1 MSAPVLLL
9 LERDEPLAA
18 LSRALDLAR
27 NRGSLVAISG
37 EAGIGKS
44 SLLEA
49 FARREGSRADF
60 LWGGCDALKTP
71 SPFSPLAD
79 IVDEL
84 GEHTASR
91 FRTFAPRHE
100 LFAAFIDDL
109 VQRPRPTVVIF
120 EDVHWADEATLDLL
134 TYVSRRIDRTRTL
147 LVVTWRDDH
156 IHLDHSLHRVLGD
169 SKHDTTLRIQL
180 RPLSIDAVR
189 ELTAGAHDPLAIH
202 ALTAGNPFFVT
213 EVLSARDGSVPVTVR
228 DAVLARRSG
237 LGADASAVLD
247 FVSIVPSRAELSL
260 LTAALNPTPDA
271 IERCM
276 ATGLLKSEA
285 NAVMFRHELARI
297 AVAGALPH
305 PRAHQYHRLVLETL
319 LARADRATVLA
330 RVVHHA
336 EACGAIDTIIEYAPA
351 AARQAARAGAHRE
364 ALEHY
369 RRALEYR
376 DRLPDTAK
384 AELLECCAYEH
395 YVTGDMP
402 AARDARLEALA
413 VWRPLGITLAIGRNV
428 RWLSRLAWFV
438 GDRTDADRYANEA
451 IAVLRTIPETKELA
465 MAYSNRSQ
473 LSMLSR
479 DLESCI
485 AWGNQAIEVARLVDS
500 HDAMSHA
507 LNNIGTARASAG
519 DPGGL
524 AQIEE
529 SLDLAL
535 AHDLHEHAARALT
548 NLATTEINRH
558 HHAAARE
565 WLQRGLTY
573 TAERD
578 LSAWSVYIQAW
589 RARLLAEAGLWSDA
603 CDDAEAVLAEPRTAP
618 ITRLA
623 ALLVL
628 AIVKVRRGDRDA
640 AVVGDEA
647 LALARPT
654 KESQRLVPILT
665 ARAELAWFAGDIERL
680 MCAISEALESVPP
693 GRPASE
699 REGVLY
705 WLWKADAIGPDAAEG
720 NGPYAHLVRGE
731 WKTAAAYWS
740 EKGCPYEEAQALMEG
755 DLSATTRALE
765 IFKTLGALP
774 AIAVAQQRLRQL
786 GAARLPRGRRP
797 TTRAHPAGLTTRERE
812 VLALLAAGLMNPEIA
827 TRLFVSR
834 KTIEHHV
841 SSILAKLDVRT
852 RDAAVTRARSEGWV
866 EQWGTSQ
873 PGV

>member
-1 MSAPVLLL
+1 ML

-18 LSRALDLAR
+18 LSRALDRAR
-27 NRGSLVAISG
+27 DRGSLVAISG

-49 FARREGSRADF
+49 FARREAARADF

-79 IVDEL
+79 IVDHL
-84 GEHTASR
+84 GELTASR
-91 FRTFAPRHE
+91 FRTFATRHE
-100 LFAAFIDDL
+100 LFAAFVDDL
-109 VQRPRPTVVIF
+109 TERPRPTVVIF

-134 TYVSRRIDRTRTL
+134 TYVSRRIDRTHGL
-147 LVVTWRDDH
+147 LVVTWRDDQ

-169 SKHDTTLRIQL
+169 SKHDATLRIHL

-189 ELTAGAHDPLAIH
+189 QLTTGSRDPLAIH

-228 DAVLARRSG
+228 DAVLARRIG
-237 LGADASAVLD
+237 LGADASVVLD
-247 FVSIVPSRAELSL
+247 FVSIIPSRAELSL
-260 LTAALNPTPDA
+260 LSAALNPAHDA

-276 ATGLLKSEA
+276 AAGLLKSEA
-285 NAVMFRHELARI
+285 NAIMFRHELARI
-297 AVAGALPH
+297 AVASALPL
-305 PRAHQYHRLVLETL
+305 PRAHHYHRLVLDAL
-319 LARADRATVLA
+319 LARPDRAAVLA

-336 EACGAIDTIIEYAPA
+336 EACGAVDAIIEFAPA

-376 DRLPDTAK
+376 DRLPKAAK

-395 YVTGDMP
+395 YVTGDMQ
-402 AARDARLEALA
+402 ASRDARLEALS

-438 GDRTDADRYANEA
+438 GDRADADKYADEA
-451 IAVLRTIPETKELA
+451 IEVLRTIPETKELA

-473 LSMLSR
+473 LCMLSR
-479 DLESCI
+479 DLDNCI
-485 AWGNQAIEVARLVDS
+485 AWGNQAIAVARLVDS
-500 HDAMSHA
+500 NDAISHA
-507 LNNIGTARASAG
+507 LNNMGTARAMAG

-524 AQIEE
+524 AQIQE

-535 AHDLHEHAARALT
+535 THDLHEHTARALT
-548 NLATTEINRH
+548 NLATTAINRH
-558 HHAAARE
+558 DHAAARE
-565 WLQRGLTY
+565 WLQRGITY
-573 TAERD
+573 SAERD
-578 LSAWSVYIQAW
+578 MGAWSVYMQAW
-589 RARLLAEAGLWSDA
+589 RARLLADIGLWSDA
-603 CDDAEAVLAEPRTAP
+603 CDDLDAVLTEPRTAP

-623 ALLVL
+623 ALIAL

-640 AVVGDEA
+640 SAVLDEA
-647 LALARPT
+647 TALARPT
-654 KESQRLVPILT
+654 RESQRLVPILT
-665 ARAELAWFAGDIERL
+665 ARAELAWMSGDIERL
-680 MCAISEALESVPP
+680 KCAIAEAMDSIPP

-699 REGVLY
+699 REGLLY
-705 WLWKADAIGPDAAEG
+705 WLWKAGAAGPCPSAGD
-720 NGPYAHLVRGE
+720 GPYAHLMRGD
-731 WKTAAAYWS
+731 WKTAAAHWS
-740 EKGCPYEEAQALMEG
+740 EKGCPYEEAQALVEG
-755 DLSATTRALE
+755 DVAATTRALE
-765 IFKTLGALP
+765 IFRTLGAAP
-774 AIAVAQQRLRQL
+774 AIVTAQQRLRQL

-812 VLALLAAGLMNPEIA
+812 VLTLLAAGLMNPQIA

-841 SSILAKLDVRT
+841 SAILAKLDVSS
-852 RDAAVTRARSEGWV
+852 RDQAVARARTEGWV
-866 EQWGTSQ
+866 EED
-873 PGV
+873 